1 MILQANK
8 IRLMDGFATPE
19 QTGQNFGSE
28 SLPPPNVHK
37 ASSAESIH
45 KLPDE
50 NSAAD
55 PDERRPNRQ
64 YSSIPPRRFAL
75 KTVMIRDSGH
85 LISFVPDYP
94 AA

>member
-1 MILQANK
+1 MISQVSK
-8 IRLMDGFATPE
+8 IRLMDGFAAPE
-19 QTGQNFGSE
+19 QTGQNFGCK
-28 SLPPPNVHK
+28 SLRQPTVHK

-45 KLPDE
+45 KPPDE
-50 NSAAD
+50 NLSAD

-85 LISFVPDYP
+85 NIIRPDYP